1 MKYFHFIYFLVSKE
15 NDLDSNGSSLDT
27 DMEDNTSQSQ
37 DSHQYLDPSSTT
49 PVPNSVM
56 IIPPTGNDDIHNISL
71 IEHNDYLSSDLSHI
85 HLLHSNS
92 RTDPILNHHNT
103 TLVNNMISNDLH
115 DYHHGQVLQYFTDTS
130 NDRLRYLKRS
140 KSIITPSTSTIST
153 YDPNG
158 DINFLYDLVT
168 PPAVNR
174 QSISTQINHT
184 DNLFNNDWNTRIL
197 LPTPTTASVMDN
209 IKYEHDQQKLLR

>member
-1 MKYFHFIYFLVSKE
+1 MLFLVSKE

-37 DSHQYLDPSSTT
+37 DSYQYHDPSSAT

-56 IIPPTGNDDIHNISL
+56 IIPHTGNDDIHNVSL
-71 IEHNDYLSSDLSHI
+71 TSNDDYHISSDLSHI
-85 HLLHSNS
+85 HLLHTNS
-92 RTDPILNHHNT
+92 LTDPVLNHHNA
-103 TLVNNMISNDLH
+103 TLVNNDLH

-130 NDRLRYLKRS
+130 NDRLRFLKRS
-140 KSIITPSTSTIST
+140 KAIITPSTSTIPT

-168 PPAVNR
+168 PPAINR
-174 QSISTQINHT
+174 PTITQSN
-184 DNLFNNDWNTRIL
+184 NLFHNDWNDRLL
-197 LPTPTTASVMDN
+197 LPPIPITTTTTTTTSTDIVN
-209 IKYEHDQQKLLR
+209 LKREHDQQKILR